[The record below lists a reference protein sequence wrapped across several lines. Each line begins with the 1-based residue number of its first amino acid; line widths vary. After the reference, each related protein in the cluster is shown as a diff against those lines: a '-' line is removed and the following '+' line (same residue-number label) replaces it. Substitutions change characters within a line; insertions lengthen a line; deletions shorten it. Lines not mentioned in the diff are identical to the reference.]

1 MKHIKII
8 ILVISFLLLVT
19 LIYADTMNWI
29 IHIKAGLRFKVHF
42 DRTKDKFAGLLKK
55 DPMEFLKG
63 GETYDVVFRNGEYL
77 CTGYHLKK
85 KQKGTWGDKKGN
97 PLNNQISL
105 WGRVYVFDG
114 EGNLYDPDFG
124 LVGRIEK

>member
-1 MKHIKII
+1 MKQIKIVF
-8 ILVISFLLLVT
+8 LVISFLLLAAI
-19 LIYADTMNWI
+19 LYADTMNWI
-29 IHIKAGLRFKVHF
+29 IHIMAGLKFTVHF
-42 DRTKDKFAGLLKK
+42 DKTGSKFKGLRK

-63 GETYDVVFRNGEYL
+63 GESYDVVYKNGEYL

-85 KQKGTWGDKKGN
+85 NKKGTWGDSKGS

-114 EGNLYDPDFG
+114 EGNVYDQDYG
-124 LVGRIEK
+124 LVGHLTK